1 VADDDAGRTLGLE
14 APCNETPVNRM
25 SEFAQ
30 ASYFAGIMR
39 TELVEARKAAKEAQ
53 QRWSTRRVNDNTE
66 IPERIVR
73 LKRRVREADRVL
85 KALEKRFPGI

>member
-1 VADDDAGRTLGLE
+1 MAHLGLE
-14 APCNETPVNRM
+14 TPCNGTPVNRM

-39 TELVEARKAAKEAQ
+39 TELIEARKAAKEAQ
-53 QRWSTRRVNDNTE
+53 RRWSNRRVGGKTE
-66 IPERIVR
+66 IPEHIVR

-85 KALEKRFPGI
+85 KALQKRFPDI